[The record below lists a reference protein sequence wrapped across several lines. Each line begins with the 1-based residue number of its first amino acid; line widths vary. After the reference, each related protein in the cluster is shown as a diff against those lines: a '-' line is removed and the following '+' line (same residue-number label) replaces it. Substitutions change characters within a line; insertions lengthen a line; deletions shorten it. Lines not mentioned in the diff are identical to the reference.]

1 MNSNRIIFILS
12 VIASF
17 GVLAERFEIYGL
29 KSGITK
35 TEFYELTNCQAFI
48 DNQKVKK
55 SSYDSDYELKD
66 CLGIPKLWGS
76 DHAKYGH
83 KSMPYFDDIKPDFGL
98 EWTHDDK
105 LWRVQLQSRVPGG
118 ILQKVAFTDAFSKA
132 YPGQDIQESSS
143 TDKYGTTH
151 YLNVVFT
158 DDTLSAISTKHYHD
172 KYLSEL
178 NNKK

>member
-1 MNSNRIIFILS
+1 MNSKRIIFILS
-12 VIASF
+12 MIAPY
-17 GVLAERFEIYGL
+17 GVLAEPFEIYGL

-55 SSYDSDYELKD
+55 SSYQDAYELKD
-66 CLGIPKLWGS
+66 CLDVPKLWGS
-76 DHAKYGH
+76 DHASYGYQ
-83 KSMPYFDDIKPDFGL
+83 SMPYFDGIEPDFGL

-105 LWRVQLQSRVPGG
+105 LWRVQLQSRVRGG
-118 ILQKVAFTDAFSKA
+118 ILQKGAFKDAFSKA
-132 YPGQDIQESSS
+132 YPGKDIQESSS
-143 TDKYGTTH
+143 TDQYGTTQ

-158 DDTLSAISTKHYHD
+158 DSTLSAISTKHYQD